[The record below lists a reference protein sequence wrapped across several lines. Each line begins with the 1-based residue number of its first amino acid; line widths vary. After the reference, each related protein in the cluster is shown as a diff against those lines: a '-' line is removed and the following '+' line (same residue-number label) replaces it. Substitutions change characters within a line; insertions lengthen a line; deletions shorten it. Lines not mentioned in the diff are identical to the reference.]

1 MLNNKTQ
8 PKLNFGQNVVYVGAG
23 AQEES
28 IVLWPDLQ
36 GEHYKRYV
44 TEERN
49 IATAARHPTYMGV
62 MHAAKAGELAF
73 VVFKIDAPRDL
84 TRVHYGGRFYNRA
97 KGSRIEL
104 LHSFDAGKSWQSA
117 YSLTNTSQP
126 WDVIHFET
134 VDGIPAGVRSVLF
147 KYVLSG
153 PAVGAD
159 ACSLYAVRMEANH
172 KPVDETFEPFQVTF
186 DWSECQ
192 KDYSLVERSHSER
205 ITKLPYRYSI
215 DVGGADHPQMNWL
228 RISSAKSAE
237 SAKLWYSDGKDVGG
251 EKFVGKWVT
260 YGTNFALGRSY
271 SVSVPSST
279 QWGAGDPNGT
289 RLTDGIVG
297 PPYPGGVAP
306 TSALCWNK
314 GQQPEVTV
322 DLGATRACGA
332 FRTRG
337 AAGGPWW
344 MRSRVKSKTRSRC

>member
-1 MLNNKTQ
+1 
-8 PKLNFGQNVVYVGAG
+8 
-23 AQEES
+23 
-28 IVLWPDLQ
+28 
-36 GEHYKRYV
+36 
-44 TEERN
+44 
-49 IATAARHPTYMGV
+49 PTYMGV
-62 MHAAKAGELAF
+62 MHAAKAGEPAF

-84 TRVHYGGRFYNRA
+84 TRVHYGGRFYNRV

-104 LHSFDAGKSWQSA
+104 LHSFDAGKSWQST

-186 DWSECQ
+186 DWSECK
-192 KDYSLVERSHSER
+192 KDYSLVERSHGER

-322 DLGATRACGA
+322 DLGATRAYGA
-332 FRTRG
+332 FRIQVG
-337 AAGGPWW
+337 AGWPWW
-344 MRSRVKSKTRSRC
+344 DALKGEIKDQVEVLTSMDGRDYIS